1 MVNPLM
7 SASVL
12 FSMPI
17 TELLT
22 STLVSVVLLTSLAKR
37 TPLAKPSMLM
47 FDSATLLAAMVTPS
61 PAAPL

>member
-1 MVNPLM
+1 MVRPLM

-22 STLVSVVLLTSLAKR
+22 SILVSVVLLTSLAKR
-37 TPLAKPSMLM
+37 TPLAKPSILM
-47 FDSATLLAAMVTPS
+47 FERVTLLAAMVTPS
-61 PAAPL
+61 PDAPL